1 MRVLLVTAPLAGHTY
16 PLIPLAWEL
25 RAAGHEV
32 LLATA
37 GAALRVAES
46 GVPVADIARGFDL
59 RRTKRRALLRNPLLA
74 RAERRGEAGTRAVVT
89 LFGEVNDELAD
100 GVVALADQWRPDLV
114 VHGALAPV
122 GAVVAARCRVP
133 AVLCDH
139 TLLDG
144 QQLSFATTRH
154 LSYACGRHSVSA
166 PATPA
171 AVIRLSPPSL
181 VGERPGWRMR
191 HVPYDGGWVAPD
203 WLDRPH
209 PPRIAVVRSTPADTD
224 AGLMRAVVLAAPSLE
239 VEIVLVRPDL
249 GPGPRLPANV
259 RTVEWTALS
268 QLLPTCTAIIHHG
281 GTETVLTAL
290 VHGVPQLV
298 IPDAGER
305 RHNAGLVR
313 ARGVGLTGTRR
324 SITPGLLQRLV
335 KDDTLA
341 AAAHEVRVEMTGAPG
356 PDEIAAKLTELPTS
370 PDTGYSVRHD

>member
-46 GVPVADIARGFDL
+46 GVQVADIGRGFDL
-59 RRTKRRALLRNPLLA
+59 RRTRRRAYLRNPLLA
-74 RAERRGEAGTRAVVT
+74 RAERGDTTGTRAVVT

-100 GVVALADQWRPDLV
+100 GAVALADQWRPDLV

-144 QQLSFATTRH
+144 QRLSFATTAH

-171 AVIRLSPPSL
+171 AVIRLAPSSL
-181 VGERPGWRMR
+181 IGDRPGWRMR
-191 HVPYDGGWVAPD
+191 YVPYDGGWVAPD

-209 PPRIAVVRSTPADTD
+209 PPRIAVVRNTAVDTG
-224 AGLMRAVVLAAPSLE
+224 AGLMGAVVRAAPPQE
-239 VEIVLVRPDL
+239 MEIVLVRPHL
-249 GPGPRLPANV
+249 RAGPRLPANV

-268 QLLPTCTAIIHHG
+268 QVLPTCAAIVHDG
-281 GTETVLTAL
+281 GTDTVLTAL
-290 VHGVPQLV
+290 AHGVPQLV
-298 IPDAGER
+298 IPDGAEQ

-313 ARGVGLTGTRR
+313 ARGVGLTGTRK
-324 SITPGLLQRLV
+324 SVSPGLLQRLV
-335 KDDTLA
+335 KDDSLA

-356 PDEIAAKLTELPTS
+356 PDEIAAKLAGLVADAP
-370 PDTGYSVRHD
+370 